1 MNTPKRIAYIFEEA
15 KIFLTK
21 DGRYYGF
28 SEVDGKVKCLEAE
41 QRGKRYFSSRR
52 FVLIRKN
59 RKKRLAW
66 QPIARQERQFDSA
79 LIWQRFGKKQ
89 PAAVGRITALA

>member
-28 SEVDGKVKCLEAE
+28 SEVDGKVKCWKLSKEE
-41 QRGKRYFSSRR
+41 KDIFLREVCPHSQKQEEEIS
-52 FVLIRKN
+52 
-59 RKKRLAW
+59 W

-79 LIWQRFGKKQ
+79 LIWQRYGKNSRRQ
-89 PAAVGRITALA
+89 LAG

>member
-28 SEVDGKVKCLEAE
+28 SEVNGKVKC
-41 QRGKRYFSSRR
+41 
-52 FVLIRKN
+52 RKLSKEEKDAFL
-59 RKKRLAW
+59 REVRPHSQKQDEEVCW
-66 QPIARQERQFDSA
+66 QPIARMERPFDTA
-79 LIWQRFGKKQ
+79 LVWSRFGRGDKRRF
-89 PAAVGRITALA
+89 AGRP